1 MPADRTTPLILGC
14 TLAAGLAGWLLP
26 AWAVQIGIVAL
37 ARGVVV
43 LGLVVLIRAGLVS
56 FGQALYFA
64 LGGYAVGLLAAR
76 LGVTDAFLR
85 LFAGALAA
93 AVVGAL
99 AGALLRR
106 YRGIFF
112 AMLSLAFS
120 MIFYGLLVKSETL
133 GSTDGFSVAATTYL
147 TVRPPAGAE
156 RHWLFVFAL
165 LVAALAALTVHRY
178 WRSTRGRLAQALRD
192 NEVRLEYLGVSA
204 ERLVH
209 GKVVLAA
216 ALGGAGGALSAMA
229 VGHVDP
235 AMAFWTTSGEL
246 VFVAILS
253 GSGSVV
259 APFAGAFA
267 FEALHSFAMHAAPQ
281 AWRLLFGGALLA
293 VILFAPGGLWSLVQ
307 RRRPA

>member
-1 MPADRTTPLILGC
+1 MASDRTAQLILAS
-14 TLAAGLAGWLLP
+14 TLAAGLAAWLLP

-43 LGLVVLIRAGLVS
+43 LGLIVLIRAGLVS

-64 LGGYAVGLLAAR
+64 LGGYAVGLLTAR
-76 LGVTDAFLR
+76 LGVTDAVVR
-85 LFAGALAA
+85 LVAGAVAA
-93 AVVGAL
+93 AAVGAL

-120 MIFYGLLVKSETL
+120 MIFYGLLVKSEAL
-133 GSTDGFSVAATTYL
+133 GSTDGFPVAATTYL
-147 TVRPPAGAE
+147 ALRPPAGAE
-156 RHWLFVFAL
+156 RHGLFLFAL

-281 AWRLLFGGALLA
+281 AWRLLLGGALLA